1 MSTAPRP
8 PDAPP
13 GSREPVTIP
22 RLAELKA
29 QGQPIVMV
37 TAYDF
42 PSAQVAEEAEVDVV
56 LVGDTAAMTVLGY
69 DSTVPVS
76 MDEMV
81 MLASAARR
89 GARTPLVIGD
99 LPFGSYQASNE
110 LAVASAV
117 RYLKEAGCDAV
128 KMEMAGVSGGVA
140 DKRESVAR
148 ARAVVAA
155 GIPVMGHVG
164 LTPQSVSA
172 LGGYRTQGRTMEQ
185 AVQVADDALALQDAG
200 CFAIVFEAVPA
211 AVAEVIMERMRI
223 PVIGIGAG
231 SATDGQ
237 VLVFHD
243 MLGLHDGHSPRFVKR
258 FAEAKQVM
266 VEGMRAYA
274 DEVRDG
280 RFPAEEHA
288 YSVDPAELER
298 FREVIAPGK
307 PWDAADFMG

>member
-1 MSTAPRP
+1 MSTEPRIP
-8 PDAPP
+8 HAPP
-13 GSREPVTIP
+13 GEHRPMTIP
-22 RLAELKA
+22 RLAEMK
-29 QGQPIVMV
+29 QRGEPIVMV

-42 PSAQVAEEAEVDVV
+42 PSAQVAEEAQVDVV

-76 MDEMV
+76 LDEMI
-81 MLASAARR
+81 MLASAVRR
-89 GARTPLVIGD
+89 GARSPLVIGD

-110 LAVASAV
+110 LAVGSAV
-117 RYLKEAGCDAV
+117 RYMKEAGCDAV

-148 ARAVVAA
+148 AHAVVAA

-164 LTPQSVSA
+164 LTPQSASA
-172 LGGYRTQGRTMEQ
+172 LGGYRTQGRTMQQ

-200 CFAIVFEAVPA
+200 CFAVVFEAVPS
-211 AVAEVIMERMRI
+211 AVAEVIVERMRI

-231 SATDGQ
+231 SSTDGQ

-243 MLGLHDGHSPRFVKR
+243 MLGLSDGRSPRFVKR
-258 FAEAKQVM
+258 FAEAKQAM

-274 DEVRDG
+274 EEVREG
-280 RFPAEEHA
+280 QFPAEEHT
-288 YSVDPAELER
+288 YSIEPAELER

-307 PWDAADFMG
+307 PWDAADFLT

>member
-1 MSTAPRP
+1 MSTEPRIP
-8 PDAPP
+8 HAPP
-13 GSREPVTIP
+13 GERRPVTIP
-22 RLAELKA
+22 QLAEMKEH
-29 QGQPIVMV
+29 GEPIVMV
-37 TAYDF
+37 TAYDY
-42 PSAQVAEEAEVDVV
+42 PSAQVAEEAQVDVV

-81 MLASAARR
+81 MLASAVRR
-89 GARTPLVIGD
+89 GARTPLMIGD

-110 LAVASAV
+110 LAVGSAV
-117 RYLKEAGCDAV
+117 RYMKEAGCDAV

-164 LTPQSVSA
+164 LTPQSASA
-172 LGGYRTQGRTMEQ
+172 LGGYRTQGRTMQQ

-200 CFAIVFEAVPA
+200 CFAVVFEAVPS

-231 SATDGQ
+231 SSTDGQ

-243 MLGLHDGHSPRFVKR
+243 MLGLHDGRSPRFVKR
-258 FAEAKQVM
+258 FAEAKQAM

-280 RFPAEEHA
+280 RFPAEEHT
-288 YSVDPAELER
+288 YSIEPAELDR

-307 PWDAADFMG
+307 PWDAADFMT

>member
-1 MSTAPRP
+1 MSTEPRIP
-8 PDAPP
+8 HAPP
-13 GSREPVTIP
+13 GEHRPVTIP
-22 RLAELKA
+22 RLAEMKER
-29 QGQPIVMV
+29 GEPIVMV
-37 TAYDF
+37 TAYDY
-42 PSAQVAEEAEVDVV
+42 PSAQVAEEAQVDVV

-76 MDEMV
+76 MDEMI
-81 MLASAARR
+81 MLASAVRR
-89 GARTPLVIGD
+89 GAHTPLVVGD

-110 LAVASAV
+110 LAVGSAV
-117 RYLKEAGCDAV
+117 RYMKEAGCDAV
-128 KMEMAGVSGGVA
+128 KMEMAGASGGVA

-164 LTPQSVSA
+164 LTPQSASA
-172 LGGYRTQGRTMEQ
+172 LGGYRTQGRTMQQ

-200 CFAIVFEAVPA
+200 CFAVVFEAVPS
-211 AVAEVIMERMRI
+211 AVAEVIVERMRI

-231 SATDGQ
+231 SSTDGQ

-243 MLGLHDGHSPRFVKR
+243 MLGLSDGRSPRFVKR
-258 FAEAKQVM
+258 FAEAKQAM

-274 DEVRDG
+274 EEVREG
-280 RFPAEEHA
+280 QFPAEEHT
-288 YSVDPAELER
+288 YSIEPAELER

-307 PWDAADFMG
+307 PWDAADFMT

>member
-1 MSTAPRP
+1 MSTEPRIP
-8 PDAPP
+8 HAPP
-13 GSREPVTIP
+13 GEHRPVTIP
-22 RLAELKA
+22 RLAEMK
-29 QGQPIVMV
+29 QRGEPIVMV
-37 TAYDF
+37 TAYDY
-42 PSAQVAEEAEVDVV
+42 PSAQVAEEAQVDVV

-81 MLASAARR
+81 MLASAVRR
-89 GARTPLVIGD
+89 GAHTPLVIGD

-110 LAVASAV
+110 LAVGSAV
-117 RYLKEAGCDAV
+117 RYMKEAGCDAV

-164 LTPQSVSA
+164 LTPQSASA
-172 LGGYRTQGRTMEQ
+172 LGGYRTQGRTMQQ

-200 CFAIVFEAVPA
+200 CFAVVFEAVPS
-211 AVAEVIMERMRI
+211 AVTEVIVERMRI

-231 SATDGQ
+231 SSTDGQ

-243 MLGLHDGHSPRFVKR
+243 MLGLHDERSPRFVKR
-258 FAEAKQVM
+258 FAEAKQAM
-266 VEGMRAYA
+266 VDGMRAYA
-274 DEVRDG
+274 EEVRDG
-280 RFPAEEHA
+280 RFPAAEHG
-288 YSVDPAELER
+288 YSIEPAELER

-307 PWDAADFMG
+307 PWDAADFMT

>member
-1 MSTAPRP
+1 MSTEPRIP
-8 PDAPP
+8 NAPP
-13 GSREPVTIP
+13 AGRSMTIP
-22 RLAELKA
+22 KLAEMKER
-29 QGQPIVMV
+29 GEPIVMV
-37 TAYDF
+37 TAYDY
-42 PSAQVAEEAEVDVV
+42 PSAQVAEEAQVDVV

-76 MDEMV
+76 MDEMI
-81 MLASAARR
+81 MLASAVRR
-89 GARTPLVIGD
+89 GARTPLMIGD

-110 LAVASAV
+110 QAVGSAV
-117 RYLKEAGCDAV
+117 RYMKEAGCDAV

-164 LTPQSVSA
+164 LTPQSASA
-172 LGGYRTQGRTMEQ
+172 LGGYRTQGRTMQQ

-200 CFAIVFEAVPA
+200 CFAVVFEAVPSAVA
-211 AVAEVIMERMRI
+211 AVIVERMRI

-231 SATDGQ
+231 SSTDGQ

-258 FAEAKQVM
+258 FAEAKQAM

-274 DEVRDG
+274 EEVRDG
-280 RFPAEEHA
+280 RFPAEEHT
-288 YSVDPAELER
+288 YSIEPAELDR

-307 PWDAADFMG
+307 PWNAADFMT